1 LALGCSNKF
10 LKFEKNTYS
19 NGRNSF
25 VRNYSNQLIE
35 TLPVF
40 KLDDMKIEPKF
51 LIIDVEG
58 FELEVLKGANNSLQK
73 VQALCVEIAFNK
85 NKKIDELL
93 NILKIHF
100 SKIEV
105 FDHGQWKEFLFEDFT
120 KYTNTEVMKDFFITK

>member
-1 LALGCSNKF
+1 M
-10 LKFEKNTYS
+10 
-19 NGRNSF
+19 
-25 VRNYSNQLIE
+25 RNYSNQLIE

-40 KLDDMKIEPKF
+40 KLDDLNLEPKF

-105 FDHGQWKEFLFEDFT
+105 FDHGKWKKFLFEDFS
-120 KYTNTEVMKDFFITK
+120 KYTNTEVMKDFFFTK